1 MKIFIHRRTLPFGYR
16 DDEIVAAGRKDLT
29 WQVENMRQI
38 GLDEAGIHSMTTR
51 NPHLVIELSKTMAT
65 A

>member
-1 MKIFIHRRTLPFGYR
+1 MHRKTLPFGYR
-16 DDEIVAAGRKDLT
+16 GDEIVAAGRKDLA
-29 WQVENMRQI
+29 WQVEKMRQI

-51 NPHLVIELSKTMAT
+51 NPRLVIELSKAIAT